1 MERVA
6 SWSATPVATDR
17 PPAESAGFPVS
28 VLARRTGVS
37 VPTIHHYR
45 RLGLLPAAAAVAPNR
60 FLYNERHVAALRI
73 IRLLRDRQHLPL
85 ETVRDLLPD
94 LLSVSPQDLAPE
106 AWDALLAS
114 RLRDAGTGQP
124 KERLLAVARIAF
136 ARRGYEGVSV
146 GEICDAAGIAKG
158 SFYRY
163 FGSKDDIFAAAAGS
177 TVEAVGHALDL
188 QPGALSEAEA
198 VGALRR
204 LLEPLAPLLL
214 EAATR
219 ELRSEDAAS
228 GVVAGVAQGL
238 AARVLP
244 RLAATGARAI
254 PAARRVVDTVL
265 VSLIRPALGL
275 RSPTY

>member
-1 MERVA
+1 VERTA
-6 SWSATPVATDR
+6 SRVTRDAAAGP
-17 PPAESAGFPVS
+17 AGFPVS

-45 RLGLLPAAAAVAPNR
+45 RLGLLPPASAVAPNR
-60 FLYNERHVAALRI
+60 FLYGERHVAALTI

-85 ETVRDLLPD
+85 ETVRELLPD
-94 LLSVSPQDLAPE
+94 LLSGSPQDLAPD

-114 RLRDAGTGQP
+114 RLSDTATGQP
-124 KERLLAVARIAF
+124 RERLLAVARVAF
-136 ARRGYEGVSV
+136 ARRGYDGASV

-163 FGSKDDIFAAAAGS
+163 FDSKDDIFVAAASS
-177 TVEAVGHALDL
+177 TVDAVGQALDQ
-188 QPGALSEAEA
+188 QPGSLSEAQA
-198 VGALRR
+198 VGALRS

-219 ELRSEDAAS
+219 ELRSEAAAA

-244 RLAATGARAI
+244 RLAARGARAI

-265 VSLIRPALGL
+265 VSLVRPALGL

>member
-1 MERVA
+1 VERT
-6 SWSATPVATDR
+6 ATRVTRDAATAG
-17 PPAESAGFPVS
+17 PAGFPVS

-45 RLGLLPAAAAVAPNR
+45 RLGLLPPATAVAPNR
-60 FLYNERHVAALRI
+60 FLYGERHVAALTI

-85 ETVRDLLPD
+85 ETVRELLPD
-94 LLSVSPQDLAPE
+94 LLSGSPQDLAPD

-114 RLRDAGTGQP
+114 RLSDTATGQP
-124 KERLLAVARIAF
+124 RERLLAVARVAF
-136 ARRGYEGVSV
+136 ARRGYDGASV

-163 FGSKDDIFAAAAGS
+163 FDSKDDIFVAAASS
-177 TVEAVGHALDL
+177 TVDAVGQALDQ
-188 QPGALSEAEA
+188 QPGSLSEAQA
-198 VGALRR
+198 VGALRS

-219 ELRSEDAAS
+219 ELRSEAAAA

-244 RLAATGARAI
+244 RLAARGARAI

-265 VSLIRPALGL
+265 VSLVRPALGL

>member
-1 MERVA
+1 MEHLA
-6 SWSATPVATDR
+6 PPVSR
-17 PPAESAGFPVS
+17 PAAPAPAGFLVS
-28 VLARRTGVS
+28 VLAQRTGVS

-45 RLGLLPAAAAVAPNR
+45 RLGLLPSATEAAPNR
-60 FLYNERHVAALRI
+60 FLYDERHVAALTI

-85 ETVRDLLPD
+85 ETVRQLLPD
-94 LLSVSPQDLAPE
+94 LLSVSSEQLAPE

-114 RLRDAGTGQP
+114 RLNDTASGQP
-124 KERLLAVARIAF
+124 RDRLLAVARVAF

-163 FGSKDDIFAAAAGS
+163 FDSKDDIFVAAATS
-177 TVEAVGHALDL
+177 TVEAVGQALDQ
-188 QPGALSEAEA
+188 QPGSLSEAEA
-198 VGALRR
+198 VGALRG

-219 ELRSEDAAS
+219 ELRSEVAAP

-238 AARVLP
+238 VARVLP
-244 RLAATGARAI
+244 RLAARGARAI

-265 VSLIRPALGL
+265 VSLVRPALGL

>member
-1 MERVA
+1 VERAARVTVDPSSA
-6 SWSATPVATDR
+6 ST
-17 PPAESAGFPVS
+17 GFPVS
-28 VLARRTGVS
+28 VLAKRTGVS

-45 RLGLLPAAAAVAPNR
+45 RLGLLPAAVAVAPNR
-60 FLYNERHVAALRI
+60 FLYNERHVAALTI

-85 ETVRDLLPD
+85 ETVRELLPD
-94 LLSVSPQDLAPE
+94 LLSVSPQELAPE

-114 RLRDAGTGQP
+114 RLSETATGQP
-124 KERLLAVARIAF
+124 RERLLAVARVAF

-146 GEICDAAGIAKG
+146 GEICDDAGIAKG

-163 FGSKDDIFAAAAGS
+163 FDSKDDIFVAAAGS
-177 TVEAVGHALDL
+177 TVEAVGQALDQ
-188 QPGALSEAEA
+188 QPGSLSEAEA

-219 ELRSEDAAS
+219 ELRSEAAAP

-244 RLAATGARAI
+244 RLADRGARAI

-265 VSLIRPALGL
+265 VSLVRPALGL

>member
-1 MERVA
+1 VEQFAPSVSRPAAVA
-6 SWSATPVATDR
+6 PT
-17 PPAESAGFPVS
+17 GFPVS
-28 VLARRTGVS
+28 VLAQRTGVS

-45 RLGLLPAAAAVAPNR
+45 RLGLLPSATEAAPNR
-60 FLYNERHVAALRI
+60 FLYDERHVAALTI

-85 ETVRDLLPD
+85 ETVRQLLPD
-94 LLSVSPQDLAPE
+94 LLSVSSEQLAPE

-114 RLRDAGTGQP
+114 RLNETATGQP
-124 KERLLAVARIAF
+124 RERLLAVARVAF

-146 GEICDAAGIAKG
+146 GEICDDAGIAKG

-163 FGSKDDIFAAAAGS
+163 FDSKEDIFVAAAGS
-177 TVEAVGHALDL
+177 TVEAVGQALDQ
-188 QPGALSEAEA
+188 QPGSLSEAEA
-198 VGALRR
+198 VGALRG

-219 ELRSEDAAS
+219 ELRSEVEAP

-244 RLAATGARAI
+244 RLAARGARAI

-265 VSLIRPALGL
+265 VSLVRPALGL